1 MPCCVEAATQAKA
14 LRGFRLSNHCGHQPA
29 PNPKGFH
36 VKNHSLAV
44 RSVTIAAAAALSVAV
59 APIAPAQTTI
69 PAAPIVEPGQAQTAG
84 KVFKHGNVRVSNN
97 TIDTSATGTLT
108 IFKRANP
115 KTTQNPTGEVVNP
128 VPGDALAGAGFT
140 LYKVTNADLSTN
152 AGIAAASNLTVTT
165 AKQGDAVEGE
175 KTTGADGQ
183 AKWEN
188 LPVGVYILRETK
200 TPAGYSPAAD
210 SLVFIPMTRENATN
224 GGTQWLYDITAY
236 PKNTSQQQ
244 PEKKVEDSG
253 KNVGDTVKYT
263 IDTWAQTVREG
274 QYRTIYRI
282 EDTLDAALDAA
293 NATVTV
299 TPNTFTEGT
308 DYSVTKNGQNIVV
321 EFTEAGVKKIKNGQQ
336 ISATIEAKVK
346 ENILTDG
353 ALTNKA
359 RQIQNNP
366 NSNQKTKENETPN
379 DTPEVKT
386 YYGKINFKKVDG
398 DHKALQ
404 GAEFQ
409 VYGTNE
415 ATCSNADANKD
426 ARQKANGKDTW
437 TSGQDGTVTIEGLH
451 ANNIANMDSKGNT
464 TPNKYTKYCLFE
476 TKSPSGF
483 ELLAEPLEF
492 TLTAS
497 TDTNTVTASEIKV
510 GNNAGEIVNL
520 KDTTPKLPLTGGM
533 GIGLLALLG
542 GLIIAAGAFAA
553 KRRSA

>member
-1 MPCCVEAATQAKA
+1 M
-14 LRGFRLSNHCGHQPA
+14 
-29 PNPKGFH
+29 KGFH
-36 VKNHSLAV
+36 VKNHSIAV
-44 RSVTIAAAAALSVAV
+44 RSVSIAAAAALSLG
-59 APIAPAQTTI
+59 IAPLVPAYAQDST
-69 PAAPIVEPGQAQTAG
+69 PAASQVG
-84 KVFKHGNVRVSNN
+84 KVYKDGEVRVSDS

-115 KTTQNPTGEVVNP
+115 DATQNPTGEVVNP
-128 VPGDALAGAGFT
+128 VPGAPLPGAGFT
-140 LYKVTNADLSTN
+140 LYKVTNANLSTN
-152 AGIAAASNLTVTT
+152 EGIAAASNLTVAT
-165 AKQGDAVEGE
+165 AEQGDAVEAE
-175 KTTGADGQ
+175 KITDADGK
-183 AKWEN
+183 ANWEG
-188 LPVGVYILRETK
+188 LPVGVYILRETT
-200 TPAGYSPAAD
+200 TPEGYSPAAD
-210 SLVFIPMTRENATN
+210 SLVFVPMTRANAEA

-236 PKNTSQQQ
+236 PKNTSKKT

-274 QYRTIYRI
+274 QFRTIYRI
-282 EDTLDAALDAA
+282 EDTLDQALDAA
-293 NATVTV
+293 NATVQV
-299 TPNTFTEGT
+299 TPDSFVAGT
-308 DYSVTKNGQNIVV
+308 DYNVTKNGQNIVV
-321 EFTEAGVKKIKNGQQ
+321 EFTDAGVAKIQNGQQ

-346 ENILTDG
+346 EDILTDG
-353 ALTNKA
+353 ALKNKA

-366 NSNQKTKENETPN
+366 NSNQKTDEVPT

-386 YYGKINFKKVDG
+386 YYGKIEFKKVDG
-398 DHKALQ
+398 DRKALE

-415 ATCSNADANKD
+415 ATCTNADANEA

-437 TSGQDGTVTIEGLH
+437 TSGPEGKVVIEGLH
-451 ANNIANMDSKGNT
+451 ANNIANMDSNGNT

-476 TKSPSGF
+476 TKSPKGF

-492 TLTAS
+492 TLIAS